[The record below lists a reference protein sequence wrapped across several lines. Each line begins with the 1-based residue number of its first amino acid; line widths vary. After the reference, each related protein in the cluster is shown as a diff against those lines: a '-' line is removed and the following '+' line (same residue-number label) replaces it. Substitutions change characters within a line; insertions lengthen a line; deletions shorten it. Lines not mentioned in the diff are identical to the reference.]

1 MLLMRLSTFCLQLVF
16 EGIVGTN
23 VRGDIAIDDIK
34 YVAGTCSGSTGK
46 QYFTSWLYIVLL
58 CFTLKQ

>member
-1 MLLMRLSTFCLQLVF
+1 MTMLLMRLSTFCLQLVF

-34 YVAGTCSGSTGK
+34 YVAGVCSGSTGK
-46 QYFTSWLYIVLL
+46 QYFTSWL
-58 CFTLKQ
+58 